1 MSSYRRLFL
10 QHVAQT
16 SLTPF
21 GIEVSR
27 AEGMYI
33 YDHQDKQ
40 YLDFDSGISVSVLGH
55 CHPSVVQAVQTQAA
69 TYMHTMV
76 YGEHIQS
83 PQVEYAQLLSQVLN
97 NGLDSVYYVNSGT
110 EAVET
115 ALKLAR
121 KATGRREIIS
131 CRNAYHGSTIAAE
144 SLRSDYAFTRHYA
157 PGIPEVNHIRFNEE
171 ADLNQITNRTACV
184 ILEPVQAEN
193 GIIPPAQD
201 YLKKVQQRCNETGAL
216 LILDEIQTGFG
227 RTGFMF
233 AHQKYDVTP
242 DILLIAKAMGGGMP
256 VGGVVA
262 RRDLM
267 IELAK
272 NPALGHITT
281 FGGHPV
287 SVAAAF
293 ATLKVL
299 ISTDYIKEVRQKEQL
314 LHTRLVHPAI
324 KEVRSSGLMMA
335 VELTSASMLTPVI
348 QSLMDHGLLTDYFL
362 FNDRSFRIAPPL
374 IITPDQIREGTEII
388 LNVLDKISEST
399 PITI

>member
-16 SLTPF
+16 SPTPF
-21 GIEVSR
+21 GLEVSR

-33 YDHQDKQ
+33 YDHQSKR

-55 CHPSVVQAVQTQAA
+55 CHPAVVQAVQNQAA

-83 PQVEYAQLLSQVLN
+83 PQVAYAQLLSEVLN
-97 NGLDSVYYVNSGT
+97 NGLDCIYYVNSGT
-110 EAVET
+110 EAVEI

-144 SLRSDYAFTRHYA
+144 SLRSDYEFTRHYA

-171 ADLNQITNRTACV
+171 ADLTLITSKTACV
-184 ILEPVQAEN
+184 IIEPVQAEN
-193 GIIPPAQD
+193 GIIPPTND
-201 YLKKVQQRCNETGAL
+201 FLKKVRIRCNETGTL

-227 RTGFMF
+227 RTGYLF
-233 AHQKYDVTP
+233 AHQKYDLIP
-242 DILLIAKAMGGGMP
+242 DILLIAKGMGGGMP

-262 RRDLM
+262 NRALM
-267 IELAK
+267 SELAK
-272 NPALGHITT
+272 NPVLGHITT

-287 SVAAAF
+287 TVVAAL
-293 ATLKVL
+293 ATLKTL
-299 ISTDYIKEVRQKEQL
+299 LSTDYIQEIRQKEQL
-314 LHTRLVHPAI
+314 LHTLLVHPAI

-335 VELTSASMLTPVI
+335 VELTNASMLSLVI
-348 QSLMDHGLLTDYFL
+348 ETLMKQGLLTDYFL
-362 FNDRSFRIAPPL
+362 FNNCSFRIAPPL
-374 IITPDQIREGTEII
+374 IITPDQIRDGAEII
-388 LNVLDKISEST
+388 LNVLDKISET
-399 PITI
+399 TH